1 MPHQCVRCN
10 IFYDDGAKE
19 ILEGCPCGA
28 KLFFYIK
35 KEKLEAARKEI
46 KDLKLTSDEKQQI
59 EKDVYE
65 LVGTEADTDLPV
77 ILDFEA
83 IRVLQ
88 PGKYEL
94 DLVSLFKGDPL
105 IIRLEEGK
113 YMIDVAETFQKIAKQ
128 KLDAKNKKKRK

>member
-28 KLFFYIK
+28 RLFFYIK

-46 KDLKLTSDEKQQI
+46 KELKLTQDDKKQI
-59 EKDVYE
+59 EEDVYE
-65 LVGTEADTDLPV
+65 LIGVEQPEDIPV

-83 IRVLQ
+83 IRVLR

-94 DLVSLFKGDPL
+94 DLVTLFKGEPL
-105 IIRLEEGK
+105 IVKLEEGK
-113 YMIDVAETFQKIAKQ
+113 YFIDVAETFRI
-128 KLDAKNKKKRK
+128 LGE